1 MRQKKILFGLLLAFA
16 LLLGGAYALY
26 TRLGQSMAPGRLA
39 GEEPAASEGASGTAD
54 PRTPAPDFTGYN
66 GEGIEVQQSDYA
78 GEPVV
83 LNFWSS
89 RCGPC
94 QTEMPDFHEA
104 YLELGQDLHFL
115 MVNVTDGSWD
125 TEESASSFLEEE
137 GYTFPALYD
146 TDSSATGAY
155 GVYAL
160 PATYFIDGEGYVAAW
175 AGGMIDGETLRQG
188 IGMILE

>member
-39 GEEPAASEGASGTAD
+39 GAEPAASESASGSASQ
-54 PRTPAPDFTGYN
+54 RTPAPDFTVYD
-66 GEGIEVQQSDYA
+66 GEGNEVHLSDYA
-78 GEPVV
+78 GKPVV

-94 QTEMPDFHEA
+94 QTEMPDFHEK
-104 YLELGQDLHFL
+104 YLELGQDVHFL

-125 TEESASSFLEEE
+125 TEESASSFLKEE
-137 GYTFPALYD
+137 GYTFPALFD

-160 PATYFIDGEGYVAAW
+160 PATYFIDGEGYAVAW
-175 AGGMIDGETLRQG
+175 AGGMIGSDTLQQG
-188 IGMILE
+188 IDMILE

>member
-1 MRQKKILFGLLLAFA
+1 MRRKKFLFGLLLAFV

-26 TRLGQSMAPGRLA
+26 TWLGQSMAPGRLA
-39 GEEPAASEGASGTAD
+39 GEEPAASEGASGSASQ
-54 PRTPAPDFTGYN
+54 RTPAPDFTVYD
-66 GEGIEVQQSDYA
+66 GEGNEVHLSDYA
-78 GEPVV
+78 GKPVV

-155 GVYAL
+155 GCLLYTS
-160 PATYFIDGEGYVAAW
+160 PSSRD
-175 AGGMIDGETLRQG
+175 RQKSR
-188 IGMILE
+188 MPSSA

>member
-1 MRQKKILFGLLLAFA
+1 MLAFA

-39 GEEPAASEGASGTAD
+39 GGAGASGRAL
-54 PRTPAPDFTGYN
+54 PAPRPSGRPPLDFTVYDGR
-66 GEGIEVQQSDYA
+66 ETRSICPTTPK
-78 GEPVV
+78 PVV

>member
-39 GEEPAASEGASGTAD
+39 GEEPAASEGASGSASQ
-54 PRTPAPDFTGYN
+54 RTPAPDFTVYD
-66 GEGIEVQQSDYA
+66 GEGNEVHLSDYA
-78 GEPVV
+78 GKPVV

-146 TDSSATGAY
+146 TDSSATASS
-155 GVYAL
+155 
-160 PATYFIDGEGYVAAW
+160 
-175 AGGMIDGETLRQG
+175 
-188 IGMILE
+188 